1 MSVSML
7 LRVHSNKLLADI
19 HLCRY
24 NNIGNI
30 MESMEVS
37 CVIHNEN
44 SRVKIP
50 ALVHLTR
57 LGYEYLSLKQDNG
70 KICPDT
76 NIFKSLFWD
85 GVNRI
90 NGCSLP
96 EQDIDRLL
104 DELAIKLSNDDLG
117 RAFYKILLDGINGLR
132 IIDLED
138 VSRNTYHVVTE
149 LTCRNGDDEF
159 RPDITLLINGLPLAF
174 IEVKKPNNRDGI
186 IAEHTRINTRFSKEV
201 FRRFVNIT
209 QLMVFSNNMEYDDS
223 DPEPIEGAF
232 YASSSYQRLFFNRFR
247 EEEPQLHTAIQEID
261 EQKEDFIL
269 SDNNLVSIKGT
280 GEYCTNLSGLTPTNR
295 ILTSLFSHNRFLKLL
310 KYGFAYVER
319 TNKDGIKTLEKHVMR
334 YPQFFATMAIEHKLD
349 SDAKHGI
356 IWHTQGSGKT
366 ALAFHNVCYLRDYYQ
381 KQGKVAKFYFI
392 VDRLDL
398 LTQAGEEFAARGLH
412 VEKINSKD
420 DFIKNIRTIGTAGNT
435 GEDTITV
442 VNIQKFSTESIVR
455 KADYDVNVQRVYF
468 LDEAHRSYNPKGS
481 FLTNLMAS
489 DREAVM
495 IALTGTPLIGEGYNT
510 KDVFGEYIHKYY
522 YNRSI
527 ADGYTLKLIREGI
540 KTEYRVKLQSILEDL
555 KMQEGSLKKR
565 DIYAHPKY
573 VAALLE
579 YIVDDFRRSRIALG
593 DSSIG
598 GMIVC
603 DSSDQARMVEETLS
617 GYPEISHV
625 LILHDVDDKETRRG
639 YQEDFKKGKID
650 LLVVFNMLLT
660 GFDAPRLKKQ
670 YLGRLVKEHNLLQT
684 LTRVNRPYKSFRYGY
699 VVDFADIRAEFDKT
713 NQAYFKELQAEL
725 GGEFERYRD
734 IFKSQEEIEQD
745 IRAIQDKLFMY
756 ATDNAELFSQQ
767 ITALD
772 DKQEL
777 LALRQALDTY
787 KELMNIMQLFGY
799 EELAQKFT
807 MENLHALYTE
817 VNNRISIVNLKQNMR
832 DGEDVSGLLSLAL
845 DQIEFHFR
853 KVSEG
858 ELVIADKFQD
868 VLEKT
873 RQELAR
879 NLDTMDPEYISLLE
893 ELKRIFK
900 KKNIEELTAD
910 EMEQNIQELERIRKA
925 AAQQN
930 LRDQMLCA
938 KYQNDVKYMRTHKRI
953 KATPPPIGSDP
964 VIFDV
969 LMGIKVA
976 VDQKVLKNQRM
987 MDNHAYF
994 TREIMPEIIQSC
1006 RNRGVQPTAS
1016 QVKFMEGCIS
1026 SEYFAERT

>member
-1 MSVSML
+1 M
-7 LRVHSNKLLADI
+7 
-19 HLCRY
+19 
-24 NNIGNI
+24 
-30 MESMEVS
+30 
-37 CVIHNEN
+37 IHNEN

-50 ALVHLTR
+50 ALIHLTR
-57 LGYEYLSLKQDNG
+57 LKYDYLSLKQYNG
-70 KICPDT
+70 GICYKT

-85 GVNRI
+85 GINRI
-90 NGCSLP
+90 NGCNMS
-96 EQDIDRLL
+96 EQDVDRLL
-104 DELAIKLSNDDLG
+104 DELTIKLSNDDLG

-132 IIDLED
+132 MIDLED
-138 VSRNTYHVVTE
+138 ESRNAYHVVTE
-149 LTCRNGDDEF
+149 LTYQNGEDEF

-223 DPEPIEGAF
+223 DPEPIEGPF
-232 YASSSYQRLFFNRFR
+232 YASSSYQKLFFNRFR
-247 EEEPQLHTAIQEID
+247 EEEPQLHTAIQKID
-261 EQKEDFIL
+261 GQKEDFIL
-269 SDNNLVSIKGT
+269 SDNNLISIKGT
-280 GEYCTNLSGLTPTNR
+280 GEYCTNLSGLTPTNQ

-334 YPQFFATMAIEHKLD
+334 YPQFFATVAIEQKLD
-349 SDAKHGI
+349 AGIKHGI

-366 ALAFHNVCYLRDYYQ
+366 ALAFHNVRYLRDYYQ
-381 KQGKVAKFYFI
+381 RQGKVAKFYFI

-412 VEKINSKD
+412 VEKVNSKD
-420 DFIKNIRTIGTAGNT
+420 DFIKNIRTIGTADNT

-481 FLTNLMAS
+481 FLANLMAS

-573 VAALLE
+573 VNALVD

-713 NQAYFKELQAEL
+713 NQAYSKELQAEL
-725 GGEFERYRD
+725 GDEFERYRD

-767 ITALD
+767 ITTLD

-817 VNNRISIVNLKQNMR
+817 VNNRIAIVNLKQNMR
-832 DGEDVSGLLSLAL
+832 DGEDVSSLLNLAL

-910 EMEQNIQELERIRKA
+910 EMKQNIQELERIRKA

-938 KYQNDVKYMRTHKRI
+938 KYKNDVKYMRTHKRI
-953 KATPPPIGSDP
+953 KATPSLIGSDP

-976 VDQKVLKNQRM
+976 VDQKVLKNQHM

-994 TREIMPEIIQSC
+994 THEIMPEIIQSC
-1006 RNRGVQPTAS
+1006 RSSGVQPAAS
-1016 QVKFMEGCIS
+1016 QVKFIETCIS
-1026 SEYFAERT
+1026 GEYFAERTWTA

>member
-1 MSVSML
+1 M
-7 LRVHSNKLLADI
+7 
-19 HLCRY
+19 
-24 NNIGNI
+24 
-30 MESMEVS
+30 
-37 CVIHNEN
+37 IHNEN

-57 LGYEYLSLKQDNG
+57 LRYDYHSLKQYNG
-70 KICPDT
+70 RICPET

-85 GVNRI
+85 GINRI
-90 NGCSLP
+90 NGCNMS
-96 EQDIDRLL
+96 EQDVDRLL
-104 DELAIKLSNDDLG
+104 DELTIKLSNDDLG

-138 VSRNTYHVVTE
+138 ESRNTYHVVTE
-149 LTCRNGDDEF
+149 LTYQNGEDEF

-232 YASSSYQRLFFNRFR
+232 YASSSYQKLFFNCFR

-261 EQKEDFIL
+261 GQKENFIL

-334 YPQFFATMAIEHKLD
+334 YPQFFATMAIEQKLD
-349 SDAKHGI
+349 SGAKRGI

-366 ALAFHNVCYLRDYYQ
+366 ALAFHNVRYLRDYYQ

-412 VEKINSKD
+412 VEKVNSKD
-420 DFIKNIRTIGTAGNT
+420 DFIKNIRTIGTTGNT

-481 FLTNLMAS
+481 FLANLMVS
-489 DREAVM
+489 DCEAVI

-540 KTEYRVKLQSILEDL
+540 KTEYRVKLQSILEGL
-555 KMQEGSLKKR
+555 KMQEGSLKKK

-573 VAALLE
+573 VSDLVD

-603 DSSDQARMVEETLS
+603 DSSAQARVVEETLS

-684 LTRVNRPYKSFRYGY
+684 LTRVNRPYKSFHYGY

-713 NQAYFKELQAEL
+713 NRAYFKELQAEL
-725 GGEFERYRD
+725 GDEFERYRD

-807 MENLHALYTE
+807 MESLHALYTE
-817 VNNRISIVNLKQNMR
+817 VNNRIAIVNLKQNMR
-832 DGEDVSGLLSLAL
+832 DGEDVSGLLNLAL

-853 KVSEG
+853 KVSES

-879 NLDTMDPEYISLLE
+879 NLDTKDPEYISLLE

-910 EMEQNIQELERIRKA
+910 EMNQNIQELERIHKA

-938 KYQNDVKYMRTHKRI
+938 KYKNDVKYMRTHKRI
-953 KATPPPIGSDP
+953 KAASSLIGSDS

-976 VDQKVLKNQRM
+976 VDQKVLKNQHM

-1006 RNRGVQPTAS
+1006 RSSGVQPAAG
-1016 QVKFMEGCIS
+1016 QVKFIETCIS
-1026 SEYFAERT
+1026 GEYFAERTWTA

>member
-1 MSVSML
+1 M
-7 LRVHSNKLLADI
+7 
-19 HLCRY
+19 
-24 NNIGNI
+24 
-30 MESMEVS
+30 
-37 CVIHNEN
+37 
-44 SRVKIP
+44 
-50 ALVHLTR
+50 HLTR
-57 LGYEYLSLKQDNG
+57 LKYDYLSLKRYNG
-70 KICPDT
+70 GICSET
-76 NIFKSLFWD
+76 NIFKSLFWA
-85 GVNRI
+85 GINRI
-90 NGCSLP
+90 NGCNLS
-96 EQDIDRLL
+96 EQEVDRLL
-104 DELAIKLSNDDLG
+104 GELTIKLSNDDLG
-117 RAFYKILLDGINGLR
+117 RAFYKIFLDGINGLR

-138 VSRNTYHVVTE
+138 ESRNTYHAVTE
-149 LTCRNGDDEF
+149 LTYRNGEDEF

-174 IEVKKPNNRDGI
+174 VEVKKPNNRDGI
-186 IAEHTRINTRFSKEV
+186 IAEHNRINTRFSKEV

-209 QLMVFSNNMEYDDS
+209 QLMVFSNNMEYDDA

-232 YASSSYQRLFFNRFR
+232 YASSSYQKLFFNRFR

-261 EQKEDFIL
+261 GQKEDFIL

-280 GEYCTNLSGLTPTNR
+280 SEYCTNLNGLTPTNR

-334 YPQFFATMAIEHKLD
+334 YPQFFATMAIEKKLD
-349 SDAKHGI
+349 SGVKHGI

-366 ALAFHNVCYLRDYYQ
+366 ALAFHNVRYLRDYYQ
-381 KQGKVAKFYFI
+381 KQGRVAKFYFI

-412 VEKINSKD
+412 VEKVNSKD
-420 DFIKNIRTIGTAGNT
+420 DFIQNIRTIGTANNT

-442 VNIQKFSTESIVR
+442 VNIHKFSTESIVR
-455 KADYDVNVQRVYF
+455 KADYDVNVQRIYF

-481 FLTNLMAS
+481 FLANLMAS

-540 KTEYRVKLQSILEDL
+540 KTEYRVKLQSILEEL
-555 KMQEGSLKKR
+555 KMQEGSFKKR

-573 VAALLE
+573 VAALVD
-579 YIVDDFRRSRIALG
+579 YIVDDFKRSRIALG

-603 DSSDQARMVEETLS
+603 DSSDQARTVEETLKD
-617 GYPEISHV
+617 YPEISHV

-670 YLGRLVKEHNLLQT
+670 YLGRLIKEHNLLQT

-713 NQAYFKELQAEL
+713 NEAYFRELQAEL
-725 GGEFERYRD
+725 GDEFQRYRD
-734 IFKSQEEIEQD
+734 IFKSKEEIEQD
-745 IRAIQDKLFMY
+745 IQAIQDKLFMY

-787 KELMNIMQLFGY
+787 KELINIIQLFGY
-799 EELAQKFT
+799 EELAQKFK

-817 VNNRISIVNLKQNMR
+817 VNNRIAIVNLKQNMR
-832 DGEDVSGLLSLAL
+832 DGEDVSGLLNLAL

-873 RQELAR
+873 RQELER
-879 NLDTMDPEYISLLE
+879 SLDTKDPEYISLLE

-910 EMEQNIQELERIRKA
+910 EMKQNIQELERIRKA

>member
-1 MSVSML
+1 
-7 LRVHSNKLLADI
+7 
-19 HLCRY
+19 
-24 NNIGNI
+24 
-30 MESMEVS
+30 MEVS

-96 EQDIDRLL
+96 EQDIDRFL

-186 IAEHTRINTRFSKEV
+186 IAERTRINTRFSRKV

-232 YASSSYQRLFFNRFR
+232 YASSSYSKLFFNRFR
-247 EEEPQLHTAIQEID
+247 EEEPQIHTALPTING
-261 EQKEDFIL
+261 QKEDFIL

-280 GEYCTNLSGLTPTNR
+280 NEYNTNLSELTPTNR
-295 ILTSLFSHNRFLKLL
+295 ILTSLFSRDRFMMLL

-319 TNKDGIKTLEKHVMR
+319 ANKDGIKTLEKHVMR
-334 YPQFFATMAIEHKLD
+334 YPQFFATKAIEQKLD
-349 SDAKHGI
+349 TGVKHGI

-366 ALAFHNVCYLRDYYQ
+366 ALAFYNVRYLRDYYQ
-381 KQGKVAKFYFI
+381 KQGKVAKFYFV

-412 VEKINSKD
+412 VEKVNSKD
-420 DFIKNIRTIGTAGNT
+420 DFIQNIRTIGTANNT

-455 KADYDVNVQRVYF
+455 KADYDVNVQRIYF

-481 FLTNLMAS
+481 FLANLMAS

-495 IALTGTPLIGEGYNT
+495 IALTGTPLIGESYNT

-540 KTEYRVKLQSILEDL
+540 KTEYRVKLQSILESL
-555 KMQEGSLKKR
+555 KMQEGSFKKK

-573 VAALLE
+573 VAALVD
-579 YIVDDFRRSRIALG
+579 YIVEDFKHSRIALG

-603 DSSDQARMVEETLS
+603 DSSDQARTVEETLN
-617 GYPEISHV
+617 GYPDISHV

-639 YQEDFKKGKID
+639 YQDDFKKGKID

-670 YLGRLVKEHNLLQT
+670 YLGRVIKEHNLLQT
-684 LTRVNRPYKSFRYGY
+684 LTRVNRPYQSFRYGY

-713 NQAYFKELQAEL
+713 NRAYFEELQAEL
-725 GGEFERYRD
+725 GDEFQRYRD

-745 IRAIQDKLFMY
+745 IQAIQDKLFMY

-777 LALRQALDTY
+777 LDLRQALDTY
-787 KELMNIMQLFGY
+787 KELINIIQLFGY

-817 VNNRISIVNLKQNMR
+817 VNNRIALVNLKQNMQ
-832 DGEDVSGLLSLAL
+832 DGEDVSGLLNLAL

-853 KVSEG
+853 KISES
-858 ELVIADKFQD
+858 ELVIADQFQD
-868 VLEKT
+868 ILEKT
-873 RQELAR
+873 RQELER
-879 NLDTMDPEYISLLE
+879 NLDVKDPEYISLLE

-910 EMEQNIQELERIRKA
+910 EMKQNIQELERIRKT

-953 KATPPPIGSDP
+953 NATPPPIGSDP
-964 VIFDV
+964 VIFRV
-969 LMGIKVA
+969 LIGIKAA
-976 VDQKVLKNQRM
+976 VDLKVLKNQHM
-987 MDNHAYF
+987 MDNPAYF
-994 TREIMPEIIQSC
+994 SREIMPEIIQSC
-1006 RNRGVQPTAS
+1006 RSNGIQPTAS
-1016 QVKFMEGCIS
+1016 QVKFMEACIS
-1026 SEYFAERT
+1026 SEYFAERKWTA

>member
-1 MSVSML
+1 M
-7 LRVHSNKLLADI
+7 
-19 HLCRY
+19 
-24 NNIGNI
+24 
-30 MESMEVS
+30 
-37 CVIHNEN
+37 IHNEN

-70 KICPDT
+70 KICTDT

-90 NGCSLP
+90 NRCSLP
-96 EQDIDRLL
+96 EKDIDRLL

-186 IAEHTRINTRFSKEV
+186 IAEHTRINTRFSRKV

-223 DPEPIEGAF
+223 DPEPMEGAF
-232 YASSSYQRLFFNRFR
+232 YASSSYSRLFFNRFR
-247 EEEPQLHTAIQEID
+247 EEKPQIHTALPAINS
-261 EQKEDFIL
+261 QKEDFIL
-269 SDNNLVSIKGT
+269 ADNNLVSIKGT
-280 GEYCTNLSGLTPTNR
+280 SEYNTNLSELTPTNR
-295 ILTSLFSHNRFLKLL
+295 ILTSLFSRDRFMMLL

-334 YPQFFATMAIEHKLD
+334 YPQFFATKAIEQKLD
-349 SDAKHGI
+349 TGVKHGI

-366 ALAFHNVCYLRDYYQ
+366 ALAFHNVRYLRDYYQ
-381 KQGKVAKFYFI
+381 KQGKVAKFYFV

-412 VEKINSKD
+412 VEKVNSKD
-420 DFIKNIRTIGTAGNT
+420 DFIQNIRTIGVANNT

-468 LDEAHRSYNPKGS
+468 LDEAHRSYSPKGS
-481 FLTNLMAS
+481 FLANLMAS

-540 KTEYRVKLQSILEDL
+540 KTEYRVKLQSILESL
-555 KMQEGSLKKR
+555 KMQEGSFKKR

-573 VAALLE
+573 VAALVD
-579 YIVDDFRRSRIALG
+579 YIVEDFEHSRIALG
-593 DSSIG
+593 DLSIG

-603 DSSDQARMVEETLS
+603 DSSDQARTVEEALN
-617 GYPEISHV
+617 GYPDISHV

-639 YQEDFKKGKID
+639 YQDDFKKGKID

-670 YLGRLVKEHNLLQT
+670 YLGRVIKEHNLLQT
-684 LTRVNRPYKSFRYGY
+684 LTRVNRPYQSFRYGY

-713 NQAYFKELQAEL
+713 NKAYFEELQAEL
-725 GGEFERYRD
+725 GDEFQRYRE
-734 IFKSQEEIEQD
+734 IFKTQEEIEQD
-745 IRAIQDKLFMY
+745 IQAIQDKLFMY

-777 LALRQALDTY
+777 LDLRQVLDTY
-787 KELMNIMQLFGY
+787 KELINIIQLFGY
-799 EELAQKFT
+799 EELAPKFT
-807 MENLHALYTE
+807 MKNLRVLYTE
-817 VNNRISIVNLKQNMR
+817 VNNRIALVNLKQNMQN
-832 DGEDVSGLLSLAL
+832 GEDVSGLLNLAL

-853 KVSEG
+853 KVSES
-858 ELVIADKFQD
+858 ELIIADQFQD
-868 VLEKT
+868 ILEKT
-873 RQELAR
+873 RQELGR
-879 NLDTMDPEYISLLE
+879 SLDPKDPEYISLLE

-910 EMEQNIQELERIRKA
+910 ELKQNIQDLEHVRKA

-953 KATPPPIGSDP
+953 KTTPPPIGSDP
-964 VIFDV
+964 VIFRV
-969 LMGIKVA
+969 LMGIKTA
-976 VDQKVLKNQRM
+976 VDLKVLKNQHM
-987 MDNHAYF
+987 MDNPAYF
-994 TREIMPEIIQSC
+994 SREMMPEIIQSC
-1006 RNRGVQPTAS
+1006 RINGIQPTAS
-1016 QVKFMEGCIS
+1016 QVKFMEACIS
-1026 SEYFAERT
+1026 REYFAERAWTA

>member
-1 MSVSML
+1 M
-7 LRVHSNKLLADI
+7 
-19 HLCRY
+19 
-24 NNIGNI
+24 
-30 MESMEVS
+30 
-37 CVIHNEN
+37 
-44 SRVKIP
+44 
-50 ALVHLTR
+50 HLTR
-57 LGYEYLSLKQDNG
+57 LEYDYLSLKQYNG
-70 KICPDT
+70 GICSET
-76 NIFKSLFWD
+76 NIFKSLFWA
-85 GVNRI
+85 GINRI
-90 NGCSLP
+90 NGCNLS

-104 DELAIKLSNDDLG
+104 EELTIKLSNDDLG

-138 VSRNTYHVVTE
+138 ESRNTYHAVTE
-149 LTCRNGDDEF
+149 LTYRNREDEF

-186 IAEHTRINTRFSKEV
+186 IAEHNRINTRFSKEA

-209 QLMVFSNNMEYDDS
+209 QLMVFSNNMEYDDA

-232 YASSSYQRLFFNRFR
+232 YASSSYQKLFFNRFR

-261 EQKEDFIL
+261 GQKEDFIL

-280 GEYCTNLSGLTPTNR
+280 SEYCTNLNGLTPTNR

-334 YPQFFATMAIEHKLD
+334 YPQFFATMAIEKKLD
-349 SDAKHGI
+349 SGVKHGI

-366 ALAFHNVCYLRDYYQ
+366 ALAFHNVLYLRDYYQ
-381 KQGKVAKFYFI
+381 KQGKIAKFYFI

-412 VEKINSKD
+412 VERVNSKD
-420 DFIKNIRTIGTAGNT
+420 DFIKNIRTIGTANNT

-442 VNIQKFSTESIVR
+442 VNIHKFSTESIVR
-455 KADYDVNVQRVYF
+455 KADYDVNVQRIYF

-481 FLTNLMAS
+481 FLANLMAS

-495 IALTGTPLIGEGYNT
+495 IALTGTPLIGDGYNT

-522 YNRSI
+522 YNQSI

-540 KTEYRVKLQSILEDL
+540 KTEYRVKLQSILEEL
-555 KMQEGSLKKR
+555 KMQEGSFKKR

-573 VAALLE
+573 VAALVD
-579 YIVDDFRRSRIALG
+579 YIVDDFKHSRIALG
-593 DSSIG
+593 DPSIG

-603 DSSDQARMVEETLS
+603 DSSDQARTVEETLKD
-617 GYPEISHV
+617 YPEISHV

-670 YLGRLVKEHNLLQT
+670 YLGRLIKEHNLLQA

-713 NQAYFKELQAEL
+713 NEAYFKELQAEL
-725 GGEFERYRD
+725 GDEFQRYRD

-745 IRAIQDKLFMY
+745 IQAIQDKLFMY

-787 KELMNIMQLFGY
+787 KELINIIQLFGY

-807 MENLHALYTE
+807 LENLHALYTE
-817 VNNRISIVNLKQNMR
+817 VNNRIALVNLKQNMQ
-832 DGEDVSGLLSLAL
+832 DGEDVSGLLNLAL

-868 VLEKT
+868 ILEKT

-879 NLDTMDPEYISLLE
+879 NLDPKDPEYISLLE

-910 EMEQNIQELERIRKA
+910 EMNQNIQELERIRKA

-938 KYQNDVKYMRTHKRI
+938 KYKNDVKYMRTHKRI
-953 KATPPPIGSDP
+953 KAAPPPIGSDP

-994 TREIMPEIIQSC
+994 TREIMPEIVRSC
-1006 RNRGVQPTAS
+1006 RSSGVQPTTS

-1026 SEYFAERT
+1026 SEYFAERM

>member
-1 MSVSML
+1 M
-7 LRVHSNKLLADI
+7 
-19 HLCRY
+19 
-24 NNIGNI
+24 
-30 MESMEVS
+30 
-37 CVIHNEN
+37 IHNEN

-57 LGYEYLSLKQDNG
+57 LRYDYLSLKQYNG
-70 KICPDT
+70 RICTET

-85 GVNRI
+85 GINRI
-90 NGCSLP
+90 NGCNMS
-96 EQDIDRLL
+96 EQDVDRLL
-104 DELAIKLSNDDLG
+104 DELTIKLSNDDLG

-138 VSRNTYHVVTE
+138 ESRNTYHVVTE
-149 LTCRNGDDEF
+149 LTYQNGEDEF

-232 YASSSYQRLFFNRFR
+232 YASSSYQKLFFNCFR

-261 EQKEDFIL
+261 GQKENFIL

-334 YPQFFATMAIEHKLD
+334 YPQFFATMAIEQKLD
-349 SDAKHGI
+349 SGAKRGI

-366 ALAFHNVCYLRDYYQ
+366 ALAFHNVRYLRDYYQ

-412 VEKINSKD
+412 VEKVNSKD
-420 DFIKNIRTIGTAGNT
+420 DFIKNIRTIGTTGNT

-481 FLTNLMAS
+481 FLANLMVS
-489 DREAVM
+489 DCEAVI

-540 KTEYRVKLQSILEDL
+540 KTEYRVKLQSILEGL

-573 VAALLE
+573 VAALVD

-603 DSSDQARMVEETLS
+603 DSSAQARVVEETLS

-684 LTRVNRPYKSFRYGY
+684 LTRVNRPYKSFHYGY

-713 NQAYFKELQAEL
+713 NRAYFKELQAEL
-725 GGEFERYRD
+725 GDEFERYRD

-817 VNNRISIVNLKQNMR
+817 VNNRIAIVNLKQNMR
-832 DGEDVSGLLSLAL
+832 DGEDVSVLLNLAL

-853 KVSEG
+853 KVSES

-879 NLDTMDPEYISLLE
+879 NLDTKDPEYISLLE

-925 AAQQN
+925 VAQQN

-938 KYQNDVKYMRTHKRI
+938 KYKNDVKYMRTHKRI
-953 KATPPPIGSDP
+953 KAASSLIGSDS

-976 VDQKVLKNQRM
+976 ADQKVLKNQRM
-987 MDNHAYF
+987 MDNHKYF
-994 TREIMPEIIQSC
+994 SSEIMPEIIQSC
-1006 RNRGVQPTAS
+1006 RSNGVQPTAS
-1016 QVKFMEGCIS
+1016 QVKFMESCIS
-1026 SEYFAERT
+1026 SEYFAERTWTA

>member
-1 MSVSML
+1 M
-7 LRVHSNKLLADI
+7 
-19 HLCRY
+19 
-24 NNIGNI
+24 
-30 MESMEVS
+30 
-37 CVIHNEN
+37 IHNEN

-57 LGYEYLSLKQDNG
+57 LGYEYLSLKKYAG
-70 KICPDT
+70 GICPET

-85 GVNRI
+85 GMNRI
-90 NGCSLP
+90 NGCSLS
-96 EQDIDRLL
+96 EKDIDRILG
-104 DELAIKLSNDDLG
+104 ELMVKLSNDDLG
-117 RAFYKILLDGINGLR
+117 RAFYKILLHGINGLR

-138 VSRNTYHVVTE
+138 DTKNTYHAVTE
-149 LTCRNGDDEF
+149 LTYRNGSDEF

-186 IAEHTRINTRFSKEV
+186 IAEHTRINTRFSKKV

-209 QLMVFSNNMEYDDS
+209 QLTVFSNNMEYDDS
-223 DPEPIEGAF
+223 DIAPIEGAF
-232 YASSSYQRLFFNRFR
+232 YASSSYEKLFFNRFR
-247 EEEPQLHTAIQEID
+247 EEDTQIHTMLPAIE

-269 SDNNLVSIKGT
+269 ADNNLVSIKGT
-280 GEYCTNLSGLTPTNR
+280 DEYGMNLSELSSTNR
-295 ILTSLFSHNRFLKLL
+295 ILTSLFSRGRFLKLL

-319 TNKDGIKTLEKHVMR
+319 TDKDGIKTLQKHVLR
-334 YPQFFATMAIEHKLD
+334 YSQFFAMLAIEQKLD
-349 SDAKHGI
+349 AGVRHGV

-366 ALAFHNVCYLRDYYQ
+366 ALAFHSVRYLRDYYQ
-381 KQGKVAKFYFI
+381 KQGKVAKFYFV

-398 LTQAGEEFAARGLH
+398 LTQAGEEFVARGLH
-412 VEKINSKD
+412 VEKVNSKD
-420 DFIKNIRTIGTAGNT
+420 EFIQNIRTIGTANNT

-481 FLTNLMAS
+481 FLANLMAS

-495 IALTGTPLIGEGYNT
+495 IALTGTPLIGDGYNT

-540 KTEYRVKLQSILEDL
+540 KTEYRTKLQAILEEL
-555 KMQEGSLKKR
+555 ETQKGSFKKR
-565 DIYAHPKY
+565 DVYAKPKY
-573 VAALLE
+573 VAALVE
-579 YIVDDFRRSRIALG
+579 YIVNDFMRSRVMLG
-593 DSSIG
+593 DPTIG

-603 DSSDQARMVEETLS
+603 DSSEQARVVEETLN
-617 GYPEISHV
+617 GYPEISHA
-625 LILHDVDDKETRRG
+625 LILHDVEDKETRRG

-670 YLGRLVKEHNLLQT
+670 YLGRVIKEHNLLQT

-713 NQAYFKELQAEL
+713 NKAYFEELQAEL
-725 GGEFERYRD
+725 GDEFQRYRD

-745 IRAIQDKLFMY
+745 LQAIQDKLFMY

-777 LALRQALDTY
+777 LDLRQALDTY
-787 KELMNIMQLFGY
+787 KELMNVIQLFGY

-817 VNNRISIVNLKQNMR
+817 VNNRIALVNLKQNMQ
-832 DGEDVSGLLSLAL
+832 DGEDVSALLNLAL
-845 DQIEFHFR
+845 DQIDFHFR
-853 KVSEG
+853 KVSED
-858 ELVIADKFQD
+858 ELIIADQFQD
-868 VLEKT
+868 TLERT
-873 RQELAR
+873 RRELER
-879 NLDTMDPEYISLLE
+879 SLDPKDPEYISLLD

-910 EMEQNIQELERIRKA
+910 EMKRNIQELEHIRKA

-930 LRDQMLCA
+930 LRDQMLCS
-938 KYQNDVKYMRTHKRI
+938 KYGNDVKYMRTHKRL

-964 VIFDV
+964 IIFGI
-969 LMGIKVA
+969 LMSVKTAI
-976 VDQKVLKNQRM
+976 DQKVLRNQRI

-994 TREIMPEIIQSC
+994 AREIMPSIIQSC
-1006 RNRGVQPTAS
+1006 RSNGVQPTTS
-1016 QVKFMEGCIS
+1016 QVKFIENCIS
-1026 SEYFAERT
+1026 SEYFAERTWTA